1 MYRTHFKC
9 QLPTSLAL
17 YSRNR
22 LRSPSVY
29 PRLPTLRSHSHIPT
43 WHLYTN
49 SKRTLKRMYQKLPP
63 SFPRFPLLT
72 TEPMLGLNTFT
83 ESSSVPPFSLIQP
96 SLGALNLQDP
106 LRSPPYSSIT
116 AIWNKPHSC
125 CLRGSMTN
133 HPADNSCPLLQSVY
147 RAGHT
152 LK

>member
-1 MYRTHFKC
+1 MRIH
-9 QLPTSLAL
+9 S
-17 YSRNR
+17 SRHCI
-22 LRSPSVY
+22 LTATYQPGIS
-29 PRLPTLRSHSHIPT
+29 TLT
-43 WHLYTN
+43 AN
-49 SKRTLKRMYQKLPP
+49 VCTLKRMYRKVPP

-147 RAGHT
+147 RAGNT
-152 LK
+152 LTITRCFLHRGSPATLIKAGML

>member
-22 LRSPSVY
+22 LRSPNVY
-29 PRLPTLRSHSHIPT
+29 PWLPTLYSHSHIPT

-49 SKRTLKRMYQKLPP
+49 IKRILKCMYRKVPP

-125 CLRGSMTN
+125 CLRGSMTT
-133 HPADNSCPLLQSVY
+133 S
-147 RAGHT
+147 
-152 LK
+152 